1 MRSLFEDKSKEAW
14 IPMDEEGP
22 FTLTVTG
29 FPNSF
34 TPCFQYFSSVR
45 REINP
50 LIIPLIDRA
59 SPETNILGKK
69 SQCSTKT
76 S

>member
-1 MRSLFEDKSKEAW
+1 MSSLFEDKSKEAC

-22 FTLTVTG
+22 SILTVTG

-45 REINP
+45 RETNP
-50 LIIPLIDRA
+50 LIIPLTDRA
-59 SPETNILGKK
+59 SPDTNMLGKK
-69 SQCSTKT
+69 PILY
-76 S
+76 